1 MLLKHELTLSSDLD
15 QLPILE
21 EFIMSICDELNIDED
36 IFPDIML
43 AVTEAVSNAIIHG
56 NEFDPAKSV
65 YILFEFNTPILIVKV
80 KDEGK
85 GFDPSKLP
93 SPVEDDNL
101 LKSGGRGVYLMKHYA
116 ESISYNSV
124 GNEVTITFK
133 ILPS

>member
-1 MLLKHELTLSSDLD
+1 MLLKHELTLTSDLD

-21 EFIMSICDELNIDED
+21 EFIMSICDELTIDED

-43 AVTEAVSNAIIHG
+43 ALTEATTNAIIHG

-65 YILFEFNTPILIVKV
+65 HILFELKPPILSVKI
-80 KDEGK
+80 KDQGK
-85 GFDPSKLP
+85 GFDPTNLP

-101 LKSGGRGVYLMKHYA
+101 LKSGGRGVYLMNHYA
-116 ESISYNSV
+116 ESVSYNSV
-124 GNEVTITFK
+124 GNEVTITFN